1 MPSARDDVGDQLLD
15 LDNQICFA
23 LYSAAR
29 QVVKAYRPKLEE
41 LGLTHPQYL
50 VLLVLWSWAANREQ
64 RPTVKALGDRLA
76 LDSGT
81 ITPLLKRLESR
92 GLVTRRRSVD
102 DEREVFLTLTAAGI
116 ALKKKAKQI
125 PISLLAQSPVALH
138 ELIQL
143 REQVKR
149 LRSTL
154 QAHAALQEEA
164 AAGAEENAEED
175 TAMRRQVAVR
185 RAPAERPTRTG
196 RTLKR
201 ARA

>member
-1 MPSARDDVGDQLLD
+1 MSSARIPDGDHLLE

-50 VLLVLWSWAANREQ
+50 VLLVLWSWAAQREPH
-64 RPTVKALGDRLA
+64 PTVKALGDRLA

-92 GLVTRRRSVD
+92 GLVTRQRSTE
-102 DEREVFLTLTAAGI
+102 DEREVLVTLTTAGI
-116 ALKKKAKQI
+116 ALKKKARQI
-125 PISLLAQSPVALH
+125 PISLLPDSPAALN

-149 LRSTL
+149 LRSVL
-154 QAHAALQEEA
+154 QART
-164 AAGAEENAEED
+164 AEEGSA
-175 TAMRRQVAVR
+175 RRGAANGGASGDHPAG
-185 RAPAERPTRTG
+185 RAPARRS
-196 RTLKR
+196 RSA
-201 ARA
+201 ARKVAR

>member
-1 MPSARDDVGDQLLD
+1 MSSARIPDGDHLLE

-50 VLLVLWSWAANREQ
+50 VLLVLWSWAAHREPH
-64 RPTVKALGDRLA
+64 PTVKALGDRLA

-92 GLVTRRRSVD
+92 GLVTRQRSTE
-102 DEREVFLTLTAAGI
+102 DEREVLVTLTAAGI
-116 ALKKKAKQI
+116 ALKKKARQI
-125 PISLLAQSPVALH
+125 PISLLPESPAALN

-149 LRSTL
+149 LRSVL
-154 QAHAALQEEA
+154 QARMAQEESSRPA
-164 AAGAEENAEED
+164 ARSGSAGSEHPAPR
-175 TAMRRQVAVR
+175 TAARRSRGVAR
-185 RAPAERPTRTG
+185 KIER
-196 RTLKR
+196 
-201 ARA
+201 